1 MRHLKIFFSL
11 FVLMSSLVQA
21 QIAPSP
27 SVVGVDPK
35 LDHLLSTQS
44 KLELVKTGYGFTEG
58 VTWVDSGKSGYLLFS
73 DIPAN
78 VIYKMTPQGE
88 ASVYLEKSGYTSPDL
103 WRAGMAFTNGRDPND
118 PKFERFNMSG
128 SNGLA
133 LDQQGRLLIASWAG
147 RSIDRVEKNGKRT
160 TLADGY
166 DGQRFNG
173 TNDVVIKKDG
183 SIYFTDTFGGLRLR
197 DKDQK
202 LGLSY
207 QGIYMIKDAQVKLLT
222 KDIPNPN
229 GLALSP
235 NQKVLYLNSG
245 GDRFIKRFD
254 LKEDGT
260 LGEGRLLIDFSSEK
274 AAGISDGMKV
284 DSEGNLWS
292 TGPGGVWIISPEGV
306 HLGTILVPE
315 LTANLVFG
323 GADRKTL
330 YIAARS
336 SIYKIQVNVA
346 GLP

>member
-1 MRHLKIFFSL
+1 MNRWKLLISL
-11 FVLMSSLVQA
+11 FALMGNLAQA
-21 QIAPSP
+21 QMTPDSPLIQLHPS
-27 SVVGVDPK
+27 
-35 LDHLLSTQS
+35 LEHLIPAQS
-44 KLELVKTGYGFTEG
+44 KLELVKTGFGFTEG
-58 VTWVDSGKSGYLLFS
+58 VTWVDSGKSGFLLFS

-88 ASVYLEKSGYTSPDL
+88 TSVYLEKSGYVAPDL
-103 WRAGMAFTNGRDPND
+103 WRAGMAFTNGRDPSD

-133 LDQQGRLLIASWAG
+133 MDQQGRLIIASWAG
-147 RSIDRVEKNGKRT
+147 RSIERIEKNGKRT
-160 TLADGY
+160 TLADGF

-197 DKDQK
+197 DKDPK
-202 LGLSY
+202 LGINY
-207 QGIYMIKDAQVKLLT
+207 QGVYMIKNGQVKLLT

-235 NQKVLYLNSG
+235 DEKVLYLNSG
-245 GDRFIKRFD
+245 GNRLVKRYD
-254 LKEDGT
+254 VREDGT
-260 LGEGRLLIDFSSEK
+260 LSEGKLLIDFSAEK
-274 AAGISDGMKV
+274 AAGITDGMKV
-284 DSEGNLWS
+284 DSEGNLWT
-292 TGPGGVWIISPEGV
+292 TGPGGVWIISPEGLR
-306 HLGTILVPE
+306 LGAILVPE

-330 YIAARS
+330 FIAARS
-336 SIYKIQVNVA
+336 GIYKIQTNVA

>member
-11 FVLMSSLVQA
+11 FVLMSNLVQA

-207 QGIYMIKDAQVKLLT
+207 QGIYMIKDGQVKLLT

-245 GDRFIKRFD
+245 GDRLIKRFD

-292 TGPGGVWIISPEGV
+292 TGPGGVWIISPEGA